1 MRMQSI
7 LNRKIKEI
15 KPKVYQSTMKDSN
28 VNKHNEKSLMMTS
41 HDY

>member
-1 MRMQSI
+1 MQSI

-15 KPKVYQSTMKDSN
+15 KPKVYQSAMNDSN
-28 VNKHNEKSLMMTS
+28 VNKLKDKSLMMTS